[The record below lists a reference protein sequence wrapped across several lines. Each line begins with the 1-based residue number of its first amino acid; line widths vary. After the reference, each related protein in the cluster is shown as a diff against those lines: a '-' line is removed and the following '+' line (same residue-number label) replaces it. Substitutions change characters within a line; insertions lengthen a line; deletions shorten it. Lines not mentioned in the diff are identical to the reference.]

1 MTTMHPIEL
10 VCPVCNTELEGRIIR
25 STNTF
30 GGQTTDFHT
39 MAVGFDVLDFVITTC
54 HKCGFTDYSS
64 DFGKKYTITDDLRN
78 FIENELTPHTGAR
91 LQTSLKYKFAAL
103 LSEFTD
109 ADVMITA
116 NNYLRAA
123 WFATDKTD
131 EISYRLAAIEFF
143 KKGLESGQLPESEAI
158 TITYLIGELYRR
170 IDEKELATTWF
181 NRAIREGE
189 RRGDEESLRIVEI
202 ATQQRDDPKDMF
214 GQ

>member
-1 MTTMHPIEL
+1 MTTMRPIEL
-10 VCPVCNTELEGRIIR
+10 VCPVCDTELEGNIIM

-39 MAVGFDVLDFVITTC
+39 RASGFDVLDFVITTC

-64 DFGKKYTITDDLRN
+64 EFGEKYTITDDFRN
-78 FIENELTPHTGAR
+78 FIKNELTPNTGER

-103 LSEFTD
+103 LSEFTN

-123 WFATDKTD
+123 WFATDKVD
-131 EISYRLAAIEFF
+131 EKSYRLAAVDFF
-143 KKGLESGQLPESEAI
+143 KEGLESGQLPESEAI

-170 IDEKELATTWF
+170 VGNQELATTWF
-181 NRAIREGE
+181 NRTVREGE
-189 RRGDEESLRIVEI
+189 GRGDEESLSIVQI
-202 ATQQRDDPKDMF
+202 AIQQRDDPKDMF
-214 GQ
+214 GR